1 MSSNKVGKAD
11 KEKELEQ
18 EKIILQ
24 RINDKLSE
32 KNEELNLAVK
42 ELQVSIKKRED
53 REKEVL
59 LEIQSKLAERDQ
71 QEKEKE
77 QERKILERINNIQ
90 SSMADTIQSEKE
102 VLTQKVE
109 SSKQQ
114 IEDVKQEKSEL
125 KEEVKIATAATHKMT
140 KKYYYAIVMAAIS
153 IALITTGYMMF
164 VVDVVLG
171 IEHKLEMQISAPTSH
186 TIQNLAGD
194 EIETWLAWR
203 IPEGESINV
212 KIIEEIFSPEQEE
225 IIEGVFMSDEVIE
238 IDDSLLHKGPKGQ
251 ISAYYLGWY
260 GALKAAASQGETFY
274 TIPTK
279 FTLIQEKSAIADITI
294 RGVPVKNADGY
305 LGYTNTIADE
315 ANNQV
320 LKADI
325 TIYEIND
332 ISNEHLETLLR
343 HEVGHAMGL
352 SHSTDP
358 DDLMAPIITTYYPY
372 MSPCDVQA
380 LHGLYNNNQNSRVIC
395 DK

>member
-1 MSSNKVGKAD
+1 
-11 KEKELEQ
+11 
-18 EKIILQ
+18 
-24 RINDKLSE
+24 
-32 KNEELNLAVK
+32 VK
-42 ELQVSIKKRED
+42 
-53 REKEVL
+53 
-59 LEIQSKLAERDQ
+59 
-71 QEKEKE
+71 
-77 QERKILERINNIQ
+77 
-90 SSMADTIQSEKE
+90 KE
-102 VLTQKVE
+102 VLTHKVE
-109 SSKQQ
+109 SGKQQ
-114 IEDVKQEKSEL
+114 LEDVKQEKSEL
-125 KEEVKIATAATHKMT
+125 KEEVKVATAATHKMT

-171 IEHKLEMQISAPTSH
+171 IEYKLESQISAPTTH

-203 IPEGESINV
+203 IPEGEGISV
-212 KIIEEIFSPEQEE
+212 KIIQEAFSPEQVK
-225 IIEGVFMSDEVIE
+225 IIEGVFTSDELIE

-251 ISAYYLGWY
+251 ISTYYAGWE
-260 GALKAAASQGETFY
+260 GALKAAASQGETLY
-274 TIPTK
+274 LIPTSFK
-279 FTLIQEKSAIADITI
+279 MVESKGAIADITI
-294 RGVPVKNADGY
+294 RGTGVKNADGY

-325 TIYEIND
+325 TIFEIKD
-332 ISNEHLETLLR
+332 MSEEHLATILR
-343 HEVGHAMGL
+343 HEIGHAMGL

-380 LHGLYNNNQNSRVIC
+380 LQGLYDNNQNSRVIC

>member
-1 MSSNKVGKAD
+1 MSSNKAD

-32 KNEELNLAVK
+32 KNEELNRAVK
-42 ELQVSIKKRED
+42 ELQESIKKRED

-59 LEIQSKLAERDQ
+59 LEIQSKLAEHDQ

-114 IEDVKQEKSEL
+114 LEDVKQEKSEL
-125 KEEVKIATAATHKMT
+125 KEEVKVATAATHKMT

-153 IALITTGYMMF
+153 IALVTTGYMMF

-171 IEHKLEMQISAPTSH
+171 IEYKLETQISAPTLQ

-203 IPEGESINV
+203 IPEGEGISVRAIG
-212 KIIEEIFSPEQEE
+212 ETFSPSQLQIILDVFTSQET
-225 IIEGVFMSDEVIE
+225 IE

-251 ISAYYLGWY
+251 ISEYYKGWE
-260 GALKAAASQGETFY
+260 GALKAAAAQGDTLY

-279 FTLIQEKSAIADITI
+279 FTLVLQIKWNL
-294 RGVPVKNADGY
+294 VYVK
-305 LGYTNTIADE
+305 
-315 ANNQV
+315 
-320 LKADI
+320 
-325 TIYEIND
+325 
-332 ISNEHLETLLR
+332 
-343 HEVGHAMGL
+343 
-352 SHSTDP
+352 
-358 DDLMAPIITTYYPY
+358 
-372 MSPCDVQA
+372 
-380 LHGLYNNNQNSRVIC
+380 
-395 DK
+395 

>member
-1 MSSNKVGKAD
+1 MSSDKVGKAD

-32 KNEELNLAVK
+32 KNNELNLAVK
-42 ELQVSIKKRED
+42 ELQESIEKREAK
-53 REKEVL
+53 EKKLL
-59 LEIQSKLAERDQ
+59 LEIQAELLEREQ
-71 QEKEKE
+71 HEKEKE

-102 VLTQKVE
+102 VLTHKVE

-114 IEDVKQEKSEL
+114 LEDVTQEKSEL
-125 KEEVKIATAATHKMT
+125 KEEVKVATAATHKMT

-212 KIIEEIFSPEQEE
+212 KIIEGVFSPEQVK
-225 IIEGVFMSDEVIE
+225 IIEGVFMSYEAIE

-251 ISAYYLGWY
+251 ISAYYLGWK
-260 GALKAAASQGETFY
+260 GALDAASQNGETVY
-274 TIPTK
+274 QIPTNFK
-279 FTLIQEKSAIADITI
+279 IVDTQGAIGDITI

-325 TIYEIND
+325 TIYEIKD
-332 ISNEHLETLLR
+332 ISEEHFATVLR

-358 DDLMAPIITTYYPY
+358 DDLMAPIITTNYPY

-380 LHGLYNNNQNSRVIC
+380 IHGLYNNNQNSRVIC